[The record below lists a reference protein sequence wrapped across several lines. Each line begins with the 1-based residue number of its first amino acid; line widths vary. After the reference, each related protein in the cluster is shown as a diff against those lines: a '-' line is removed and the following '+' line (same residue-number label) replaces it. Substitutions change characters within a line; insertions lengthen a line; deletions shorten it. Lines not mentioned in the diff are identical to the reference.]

1 VVSWIDYETV
11 SLLFGMMVIVGV
23 LTDTGFFE
31 WAAVRAYKMANGDY
45 WRYVRRR
52 WIGVPW
58 VRTH

>member
-1 VVSWIDYETV
+1 MVVSWIDYETV

-45 WRYVRRR
+45 WRYA
-52 WIGVPW
+52 VP
-58 VRTH
+58 VLMR